1 MWRDRIKKIKE
12 AGCNLISTYIPW
24 IWHENEEGNFDF
36 QGRITPERDLKFF
49 IELVKDEGLYLLVR
63 PGPYIMS
70 EIKNEGLPHWIYEKY
85 PQVIAKKQNGENH
98 PTRVVSYMHPDFLKK
113 VDDWYREVSKFLVPM
128 QVTKDGPIVMFQLDN
143 EVGMLHWVTGQG
155 DFSDITLD
163 YFVKYLK
170 SKYSIEDLK
179 EIFNIVSYDEAKEIV
194 KNPSEEVALKVQ
206 NEYMLFMRE
215 YFKEYLKTIKEI
227 AAKYGVEVPFVIN
240 IHGFDMVEYAKRGKN
255 YPIGLSQLYKTAEID
270 DAIIA
275 GDYYIGN
282 IVYDN
287 FSDITLSNA
296 FTLAIQSPNQPLFSA
311 EFQGGF
317 QINKPKLQP
326 STFDLTS
333 RLCIANGMNAINYY
347 MFVGGENYENIGL
360 LGRRHDWQAPVGM
373 DGSLRRHYYV
383 IKHLSKII
391 NAFEKEL
398 LESKPIYNTYL
409 GFYPDY
415 YMTEYSNEYTRN
427 VYSKIK
433 HFRDCFLFDGI
444 GKGLALNNI
453 TFGGYD
459 VKKEG
464 IINPNEVS
472 SLWVLSTEWM
482 EEDVQRR
489 LVQYVEDGGTLVLF
503 PSIPTKDL
511 KGNPSTLLK
520 DYIDV
525 DIKEKVEWN
534 FVSIDDIDSIS
545 THYAEVYEG
554 KGIVPFG
561 YIDDASGRCC
571 AFEKRIGKGKVI
583 VCGAGFELEQEFK
596 IDVVKRLAERAG
608 VKPLVKTDEFLDVW
622 IRKNPNEDT
631 KFLFINNYDDF
642 SKSEKIVFDD
652 KALFDGHKIS
662 VNPRSGLMLPLDFK
676 LKDDC
681 KLVYSTCEIIERD
694 EKSITVKTMQNLEI
708 IKFTKKVK
716 IQDGVDFEILEDF
729 EGYKYIFNNCKDME
743 IKIFI

>member
-1 MWRDRIKKIKE
+1 
-12 AGCNLISTYIPW
+12 
-24 IWHENEEGNFDF
+24 
-36 QGRITPERDLKFF
+36 
-49 IELVKDEGLYLLVR
+49 
-63 PGPYIMS
+63 MS

-85 PQVIAKKQNGENH
+85 PQVVAKKQNGDNH

-113 VDDWYREVSKFLVPM
+113 VDDWYREVCKVLVPM
-128 QVTKDGPIVMFQLDN
+128 QVTQDGPIMMFQLDN

-155 DFSDITLD
+155 DFSDITLH
-163 YFVKYLK
+163 YFVSYLK
-170 SKYSIEDLK
+170 NKYSIEDLK
-179 EIFNIVSYDEAKEIV
+179 EIFNIDSYDEAKEII
-194 KNPSEEVALKVQ
+194 KNPNEDLGLKIQ

-227 AAKYGVEVPFVIN
+227 AVKYGVEVPFVIN

-296 FTLAIQSPNQPLFSA
+296 FTLAIQSPDQPLFSA

-383 IKHLSKII
+383 IKHLGKII

-415 YMTEYSNEYTRN
+415 YMTEYSNEYTRY
-427 VYSKIK
+427 VYSRIK
-433 HFRDCFLFDGI
+433 HFRDSFLFDGI

-464 IINPNEVS
+464 IINPNDVS
-472 SLWVLSTEWM
+472 SLWVFSTEWM
-482 EEDVQRR
+482 DEDVQRR
-489 LVQYVEDGGTLVLF
+489 LVQYIEDGGTLILF
-503 PSIPTKDL
+503 PSIPTRDL
-511 KGNPSTLLK
+511 KGNPCTVLK

-534 FVSIDDIDSIS
+534 FISLDGIDSIS

-554 KGIVPFG
+554 KGIIPFG

-571 AFEKRIGKGKVI
+571 SFEKKIGNGRVI

-608 VKPLVKTDEFLDVW
+608 VKPITKTEEFLDVW
-622 IRKNPNEDT
+622 IRKDPKTDT

-642 SKSEKIVFDD
+642 SKSEKITLDD
-652 KALFDGHKIS
+652 KVLFDGHKIS
-662 VNPRSGLMLPLDFK
+662 VNPKSGLLLLLDYK
-676 LKDDC
+676 LKDNC
-681 KLVYSTCEIIERD
+681 KLVYSTCEIIKRD
-694 EKSITVKTMQNLEI
+694 EDFITLKLMQDLEI
-708 IKFTKKVK
+708 IKFTNKVK
-716 IQDGVDFEILEDF
+716 IQDGVDFEIFEDL
-729 EGYKYIFNNCKDME
+729 EGYKYIFKNSKEKE